1 VYRRTSSFSL
11 LLSRVHVAEAT
22 SSCLV
27 PCDSGEGHG
36 SCERMDSLR
45 SLWRRFGMALCQC
58 TVRNSDSD
66 MEGCTF
72 TGAGLR
78 VFMYWSNG
86 KEHYVS
92 FTQSVATAE
101 EICIHVAQRLG

>member
-1 VYRRTSSFSL
+1 
-11 LLSRVHVAEAT
+11 
-22 SSCLV
+22 
-27 PCDSGEGHG
+27 
-36 SCERMDSLR
+36 
-45 SLWRRFGMALCQC
+45 MALCQC

-78 VFMYWSNG
+78 VFLYWSNG

-92 FTQSVATAE
+92 FTQNVTTAE
-101 EICIHVAQRLG
+101 EICIHVAQRLGKGHGMVGNCKCSRIRG

>member
-45 SLWRRFGMALCQC
+45 SLWRRFGESKLMEQIRCGRGRSHLERLQC
-58 TVRNSDSD
+58 SLD
-66 MEGCTF
+66 GF
-72 TGAGLR
+72 
-78 VFMYWSNG
+78 
-86 KEHYVS
+86 VS
-92 FTQSVATAE
+92 V
-101 EICIHVAQRLG
+101 HG